1 MTDHTLLPGAV
12 RGLIRVARLVEGA
25 SGDLSI
31 ADFRVLSII
40 ASGEN
45 SPSQIAAR
53 LLLSKPTISS
63 TLDSLGKR
71 ALIERSAVPDDA
83 RAVTLALSEKGA
95 DLLERAERRM
105 SRQLELLCART
116 PDADQVVASLAALES
131 AIEAI
136 VTDRLARAASAPRP
150 D

>member
-1 MTDHTLLPGAV
+1 MTDSLLPAAV

-40 ASGEN
+40 ASGED
-45 SPSQIAAR
+45 SPSQVAAR

-63 TLDSLGKR
+63 TLDSLRRRG
-71 ALIERSAVPDDA
+71 LIERSPMPDDA
-83 RAVTLALSEKGA
+83 RAVTLALSAKGT
-95 DLLERAERRM
+95 DLLDRAERRM

-116 PDADQVVASLAALES
+116 PDADQVVASLAALEV
-131 AIEAI
+131 AIEAV
-136 VTDRLARAASAPRP
+136 VTDRLTRAANAPKP